1 LIFDGRPEGFD
12 GRYELD
18 GDVLTIRDPRRANI
32 NGEYQVRVEIGA
44 NTLTFELLGDGAADP
59 FFTATW
65 ETAPFVRRR

>member
-32 NGEYQVRVEIGA
+32 NGEYQVRVEFGA

>member
-32 NGEYQVRVEIGA
+32 NGEYQCVSRSVP
-44 NTLTFELLGDGAADP
+44 T
-59 FFTATW
+59 
-65 ETAPFVRRR
+65 R

>member
-18 GDVLTIRDPRRANI
+18 GDVVTIRDPRRANI
-32 NGEYQVRVEIGA
+32 NGEYQVRVEFGA
-44 NTLTFELLGDGAADP
+44 NTLTFELLGDGAGDA
-59 FFTATW
+59 FFTSTW